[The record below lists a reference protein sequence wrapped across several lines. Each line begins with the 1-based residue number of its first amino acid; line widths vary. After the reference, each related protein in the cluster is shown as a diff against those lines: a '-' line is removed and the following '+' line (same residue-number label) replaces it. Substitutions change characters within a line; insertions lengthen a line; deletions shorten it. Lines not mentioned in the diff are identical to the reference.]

1 MQNKLPADKIW
12 QEWMQKAENDELSAQ
27 SILKH
32 RDGAASVV
40 GMLSQQ
46 MAEKYLKGLLVFHN
60 QDYPK
65 IHDLVRISNLLEPLV
80 PGIMELI
87 NDSKLSELSKL
98 YAMDRY
104 PADAPEINWVQAEDA
119 FKTAQKIKDFV
130 IDQISAKYT
139 TPDEN
144 RHF

>member
-1 MQNKLPADKIW
+1 MQNKLPADKVW
-12 QEWMQKAENDELSAQ
+12 QEWINKAQNDELSAK

-46 MAEKYLKGLLVFHN
+46 MAEKYLKALLVFHK

-65 IHDLVRISNLLEPLV
+65 IHDLVRIANLLEPFA
-80 PGIMELI
+80 PEITELI

-104 PADAPEINWVQAEDA
+104 PADAPELNWEQADSA
-119 FKTAQKIKDFV
+119 FKYAQKIKSFV
-130 IDQISAKYT
+130 ATKIATS
-139 TPDEN
+139 
-144 RHF
+144 

>member
-12 QEWMQKAENDELSAQ
+12 QEWMNKAQNDELSAQ

-46 MAEKYLKGLLVFHN
+46 MAEKYLKGLLVFN
-60 QDYPK
+60 EQDYPK
-65 IHDLVRISNLLEPLV
+65 IHDLVRIANLLEPFT
-80 PGIMELI
+80 PEITELI
-87 NDSKLSELSKL
+87 NDPKLSELSKL

-104 PADAPEINWVQAEDA
+104 PADAPELTWEQADGA
-119 FKTAQKIKDFV
+119 FKFAQKIKSFV
-130 IDQISAKYT
+130 MGKITAS
-139 TPDEN
+139 
-144 RHF
+144 

>member
-12 QEWMQKAENDELSAQ
+12 QEWINKAQNDELSAQ

-46 MAEKYLKGLLVFHN
+46 MAEKYLKGLLVFYK

-80 PGIMELI
+80 PEIIELI
-87 NDSKLSELSKL
+87 NDPKLSELSKL
-98 YAMDRY
+98 YTIDRY
-104 PADAPEINWVQAEDA
+104 PADAPELSWEQAENA
-119 FKTAQKIKDFV
+119 FKTAQKIRNFI
-130 IDQISAKYT
+130 IDKIT
-139 TPDEN
+139 TKNQNTGE
-144 RHF
+144 